1 MNGHVLTPAALIL
14 ILLFAALP
22 APSPAAEPK
31 AEAAWPEF
39 HGPKRD
45 NISTETGLLKRW
57 PEGGPELL
65 WTFDDCGGGY
75 SGVAVAEGKIFTA
88 GDFDE
93 QEMLITLDLDGKLLW
108 KSPNGKSWTGAEP
121 GSRTTPTYRD
131 GVLYH
136 MNPRGR
142 LAAYRAGD
150 GKELWAV
157 DLKER
162 FNARYGVWA
171 MAENVIVDGDRVFC
185 LPGGSQGFAAAL
197 DKRTGKTLWANKEM
211 ARDFD
216 RAAYGSPVL
225 AEYGGVRQLITL
237 SDRRVVAL
245 EVETGR
251 MVWSHPFPLPDYRRF
266 FQNTNTPVFQD
277 GHVFVTGG
285 HKAGGV
291 LLKVR
296 PDLSGADVVW
306 YKESFDNCH
315 GSVILIDGRL
325 YGCGCRLSRKGFF
338 CVDFLTGEVLQ
349 NDPALGKVSIT
360 YADGM
365 LYCVDHK
372 GPMSLLRAKPDGF
385 QLVSRFDLPKNSDGL
400 YLCHPVVCG
409 GRLYV
414 RHDRWLYCYDVRAE
428 QP

>member
-1 MNGHVLTPAALIL
+1 MTRHALVPVAIVLLLPFFTP
-14 ILLFAALP
+14 P
-22 APSPAAEPK
+22 APSRAAEPGP
-31 AEAAWPEF
+31 EATWPEF

-45 NISTETGLLKRW
+45 NISTETGLLKKW
-57 PEGGPELL
+57 PEGGPALL
-65 WTFDDCGGGY
+65 WTFDDCGAGY
-75 SGVAVAEGKIFTA
+75 SGVAIAEGKIFTA
-88 GDFDE
+88 GDLDE
-93 QEMLITLDLDGKLLW
+93 QESLITLDLDGKLLW
-108 KSPNGKSWTGAEP
+108 KSPNGKSWTGPTP

-136 MNPRGR
+136 MNPTGR

-150 GKELWAV
+150 GEELWAV
-157 DLKER
+157 ELKER

-171 MAENVIVDGDRVFC
+171 MAENVIVDGDKVFC
-185 LPGGSQGFAAAL
+185 LPGSRDGFAAAL
-197 DKRTGKTLWANKEM
+197 DKETGKTVWVNKEM
-211 ARDFD
+211 ALDID

-225 AEYGGVRQLITL
+225 VDYGGVRQLVTL
-237 SDRRVVAL
+237 SDRRVVAMD
-245 EVETGR
+245 VETGR
-251 MVWSHPFPLPDYRRF
+251 MVWSHPFPLPNYRRF
-266 FQNTNTPVFQD
+266 FQNTNPPVFHK

-291 LLKVR
+291 LLKLK
-296 PDLSGADVVW
+296 PNLSGADVVW

-315 GSVILIDGRL
+315 GSVILLDGRL
-325 YGCGCRLSRKGFF
+325 YGCGCRLSRQGFF
-338 CVDFLTGEVLQ
+338 CVDFLSGEVVK

-372 GPMSLLRAKPDGF
+372 GPMSLLKITPDGF
-385 QLVSRFDLPKNSDGL
+385 EVVSRFELPKKSKDL

-428 QP
+428 